1 MAPSRD
7 CSRARSTVPAQGQR
21 GIGLNLSEGRSAGDR
36 GPQNSG
42 GGCNRTLVGGTRS
55 NDVNARTVI
64 GIGHKLPL
72 RVEVADRAIV
82 HRDGVLASLA
92 RRIFVVRAKAG
103 RGVSEPG
110 QAVKRRTTDGDGTVE
125 AQDGCQQNSVRAR
138 TDHEGVLPG
147 RTSRQARNL
156 RRPGPLLFI
165 DNRSLGEPRAGCQAV
180 PTSTG
185 KANAPAGFPGR

>member
-1 MAPSRD
+1 MTAEKAQDEQVPFLTSGPSRY
-7 CSRARSTVPAQGQR
+7 SWHRREAVPAQGQR

-42 GGCNRTLVGGTRS
+42 GGCNRTLVGQTRS
-55 NDVNARTVI
+55 NDVNARTGI
-64 GIGHKLPL
+64 GIGHKLPV

-125 AQDGCQQNSVRAR
+125 AQDGRQQNSVRVR
-138 TDHEGVLPG
+138 TDHGIGILDE
-147 RTSRQARNL
+147 
-156 RRPGPLLFI
+156 
-165 DNRSLGEPRAGCQAV
+165 
-180 PTSTG
+180 
-185 KANAPAGFPGR
+185 